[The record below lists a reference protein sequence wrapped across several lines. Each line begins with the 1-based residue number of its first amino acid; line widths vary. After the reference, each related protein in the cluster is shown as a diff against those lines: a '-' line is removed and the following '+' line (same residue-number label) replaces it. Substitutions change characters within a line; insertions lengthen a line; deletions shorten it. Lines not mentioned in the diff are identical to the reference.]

1 MKTIIGNKSS
11 GWSYDSENNT
21 IILSEYVSTFEK
33 IFQKKTGVT
42 TLFVDHIERI

>member
-33 IFQKKTGVT
+33 NISKK
-42 TLFVDHIERI
+42 DRSDYAIC